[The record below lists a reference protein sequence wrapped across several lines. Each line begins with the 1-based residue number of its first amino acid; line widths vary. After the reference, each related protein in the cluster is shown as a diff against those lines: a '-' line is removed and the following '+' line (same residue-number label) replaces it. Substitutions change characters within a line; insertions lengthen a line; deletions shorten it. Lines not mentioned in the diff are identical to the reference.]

1 MVGGILKIQ
10 RKTGSLP
17 FPGRNLYGNAKQL
30 CNAFRKSKPHSG
42 RMIVALSEYF
52 SHIPFFKNIG
62 KSSEEIPI
70 PLSST
75 VKITPFSSLL
85 HERKVWARLS
95 CISLRFQRAG
105 SINTPAT
112 VCRCIP
118 KSPANPIPVQ
128 TDTESRKYD

>member
-62 KSSEEIPI
+62 QIFRRNTDSLIFHRKNHTFFFPFARKESLGSSFLYFTAFPTSWFNKYTSHRLSLYTEIPCKSN
-70 PLSST
+70 SS
-75 VKITPFSSLL
+75 S
-85 HERKVWARLS
+85 
-95 CISLRFQRAG
+95 
-105 SINTPAT
+105 N
-112 VCRCIP
+112 
-118 KSPANPIPVQ
+118 
-128 TDTESRKYD
+128 